1 MQIDV
6 PELGCIVHSCLMSLT
21 NGGTIVKSRLRFLA
35 LAVLLISS
43 ASGIAQ
49 SWPNKP
55 VRLIVPNAPGSSPD
69 IVARLIAERLSTT
82 LGQSFIVDLRAGGQ
96 GIPAA
101 EMVARAAPDGY
112 TLLQSGQ
119 NLLASNLYLMK
130 SIPYD
135 PSRDFTPIA
144 MVVESA
150 PFVLA
155 VNPATGAR
163 TMPDLAALAR
173 SQPGKLS
180 YAASASL
187 GPILGQWL
195 MKVAGIN
202 MVLVPYKDTMQSAQ
216 DTITNLTQMVII
228 AQPSVDA
235 LVRAGKLRIIAV
247 SSGRRFPGLDDVPS
261 LSEHYPG
268 FQLAG
273 WFVLSGPSKLPPEIV
288 QRLNREV
295 DAFIK
300 EPATQKR
307 MTSFGFIASGALS
320 PAALD
325 EFLRTERDKWRRI
338 VQDVGLKPE

>member
-1 MQIDV
+1 MNVRFSYLAIAMLV
-6 PELGCIVHSCLMSLT
+6 TI
-21 NGGTIVKSRLRFLA
+21 GGNA
-35 LAVLLISS
+35 L
-43 ASGIAQ
+43 AQ

-55 VRLIVPNAPGSSPD
+55 VRWIVPNAPGSGPE
-69 IVARLIAERLSTT
+69 IVARLMTERLSTA
-82 LGQSFIVDLRAGGQ
+82 LGQAFIVDLRPGGL

-101 EMVARAAPDGY
+101 ETVARAAPDGY

-119 NLLASNLYLMK
+119 NLLASNLHLMK
-130 SIPYD
+130 TIPYD
-135 PSRDFTPIA
+135 PVRDFTPIA

-150 PFVLA
+150 PYVLA

-163 TMPDLAALAR
+163 TMPDLAVLAR

-180 YAASASL
+180 YAASAVL
-187 GPILGQWL
+187 GPIVGQWL
-195 MKVAGIN
+195 MKVAGID

-235 LVRAGKLRIIAV
+235 LVKAGKLRIIAV
-247 SSGRRFPGLDDVPS
+247 TSGRRFPGLEDVPS

-273 WFVLSGPSKLPPEIV
+273 WFMLVGPSKLPGEIA

-295 DAFIK
+295 DVFIK
-300 EPATQKR
+300 DPATQKR
-307 MTSFGFIASGALS
+307 MASFGFFSSGAMTAGGLN
-320 PAALD
+320 
-325 EFLRTERDKWRRI
+325 EFLGSQRDIWRRI